1 MVDIVFLIIYVI
13 TEVVNELLAYTI
25 LFQAKLTRKVKN
37 IVFVLVGLVLFHI
50 IVYWGVGI
58 EVALGIPMFSMLV
71 IPALLLKQ
79 REKKWFLLYP
89 VIVMGISIISVGS
102 SFLVAMIIDV
112 PEYLLVTDVK
122 IGCVWQFVPTIILVI
137 FFFYQKDK
145 EYNNIEMHIS
155 AKQYCVIYIG
165 VGCAFIALAMMQEV
179 TEEDLVKN
187 MKNAYGFATSLISM
201 VFVLM
206 SLWQGIIVNRE
217 KHYKKQNELYEVYIK
232 QQEEQIRAI
241 IEQDEKIRR
250 FRHDMNAH
258 FIAMK
263 SYCEGK
269 EDEKLK
275 SYLENVVENS
285 GLYKV
290 KSYTGNSAVD
300 AVIRHFEEE
309 AEAKGI
315 VMNFEGTLAKSMKIS
330 EFDLCTILSNLMKN
344 AIEACEKIQDKEN
357 RIIEVKIGT
366 YDLNLYINVV
376 NPVEKEVIVQN
387 NELLTTKDD
396 KRNHGLGSGNVKNT
410 VKKLG
415 GSVEYECKNGYFKV
429 EILM

>member
-1 MVDIVFLIIYVI
+1 MVDIVFSIIYII
-13 TEVVNELLAYTI
+13 TEVVNYLLAYTI
-25 LFQAKLTRKVKN
+25 LFRAKITRQVKK
-37 IVFVLVGLVLFHI
+37 IVLVLVGVVLLHI
-50 IVYWGVGI
+50 IVYQVDGI
-58 EVALGIPMFSMLV
+58 RAALGLPMFSMLM
-71 IPALLLKQ
+71 IPALLFRK

-89 VIVMGISIISVGS
+89 IVVMGISIISIGS
-102 SFLVAMIIDV
+102 SFLVATMMGV

-122 IGCVWQFVPTIILVI
+122 IGCIWQFVPMFILI
-137 FFFYQKDK
+137 LLYFYQKDK

-155 AKQYCVIYIG
+155 AKQYVVFYIG
-165 VGCAFIALAMMQEV
+165 LGCATITLGAMQTI
-179 TEEDLVKN
+179 TEYELTIN

-217 KHYKKQNELYEVYIK
+217 NHYKKQNELYEVYMK

-241 IEQDEKIRR
+241 IEQDEKMRR

-258 FIAMK
+258 IIAMK

-285 GLYKV
+285 GIYKV
-290 KSYTGNSAVD
+290 KSYTGNGAVD

-315 VMNFEGTLAKSMKIS
+315 TTNFEGTLAKSMKIS

-344 AIEACEKIQDKEN
+344 AIEACEKIQSREDRK
-357 RIIEVKIGT
+357 IEVKIGT
-366 YDLNLYINVV
+366 YDSNLYINVI
-376 NPVEKEVIVQN
+376 NSVEKDFLVQG
-387 NELLTTKDD
+387 NELLTTKED